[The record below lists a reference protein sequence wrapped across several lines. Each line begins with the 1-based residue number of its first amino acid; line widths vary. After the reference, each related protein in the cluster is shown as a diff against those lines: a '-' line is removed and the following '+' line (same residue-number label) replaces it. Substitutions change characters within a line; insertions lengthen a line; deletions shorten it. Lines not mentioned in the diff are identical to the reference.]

1 MLIFN
6 KTQDINYSKKKPFF
20 KEKGFLFKTMKNFIF
35 LLFPILLMGQT
46 NSERNYILNQS
57 NKEYV
62 SLVKQQFVTQ
72 ATFQS
77 NLIRD
82 YKSKFFFIEDE
93 NFSLQRIDDGTPVFY
108 TIYNQGSSITIGANK
123 MYPGGTLGLN
133 VTGQGLTAGVWDGG
147 KVRDTHVEFAG
158 NKVILSD
165 ATVNLSTHS
174 THVTGTIIATGVSAL
189 RKGIAYQADA
199 KTYDYDNDSL
209 EMLAFADEGY
219 LVSNHSYGYVAT
231 NLPTAKFGS
240 YDTQSIQFDNLANA
254 YPYYQIVKAA
264 GNDRN
269 DFNITQV
276 NIKGGYDLLT
286 GGSNSKNVLT
296 VAAVDEVLN
305 YINPNSVVMSSF
317 SNFGPTDD
325 GRIKPDISAKGT
337 DVSSCGSLSNTQYTT
352 LQGTS
357 MSTPAIT
364 GLVLLLQKHFNNLNP
379 SQFMRSSTIR
389 GLICH
394 SAKEAGFYPG
404 PDYEFG
410 WGLANAEAAAN
421 IITNKNISTVLEENT
436 LTNNQ
441 IFTKQITLD
450 STQKLSATICWTD
463 PTGASNGTAE
473 DNRSPRL
480 KNNLD
485 LKILKNGQVYFPWK
499 LNVEDVA
506 APATNDSD
514 NNVDNIEKVE
524 IENAQPGVYTIQV
537 SHKATL
543 TGGSQVF
550 SLIANGSTGI
560 NLNTSNYDFDKN
572 VFIYPN
578 PTTNTLNYSIND
590 AISIDSIRI
599 NDVSGK
605 AINNFKADLNHN
617 NIDVSNLSS
626 GIYFV
631 TFVSEQ
637 SSVTKKFVKQ

>member
-1 MLIFN
+1 MKVFFLLLL
-6 KTQDINYSKKKPFF
+6 SPFF
-20 KEKGFLFKTMKNFIF
+20 IVA
-35 LLFPILLMGQT
+35 QT
-46 NSERNYILNQS
+46 TVERKKISDSY
-57 NKEYV
+57 NKELFSKLKNDAISYE
-62 SLVKQQFVTQ
+62 KQQTDSIALYKKQHNFVD
-72 ATFQS
+72 S
-77 NLIRD
+77 E
-82 YKSKFFFIEDE
+82 KK
-93 NFSLQRIDDGTPVFY
+93 SLQKIENGLPIFY
-108 TIYNQGSSITIGANK
+108 TTYNQGSSHTIGTDK
-123 MYPGGTLGLN
+123 MYPNGSLGLN
-133 VTGQGLTAGVWDGG
+133 VTGEGMTAGVWDEG
-147 KVRDTHVEFAG
+147 KVRTTHVEFAG
-158 NKVILSD
+158 NKVTLGDD
-165 ATVNLSTHS
+165 AVSFNNHS
-174 THVTGTIIATGVSAL
+174 THVTGTIVALGVSPL
-189 RKGIAYQADA
+189 RRGIAYGAHA
-199 KTYDYDNDSL
+199 NTYDWDSDYS
-209 EMLAFADEGY
+209 EMLDFGSAGF
-219 LVSNHSYGYVAT
+219 LTSNHSYGYVAT
-231 NLPTAKFGS
+231 SLPISKFGS
-240 YDTQSIQFDNLANA
+240 YDVSSIEVDNVSNAN
-254 YPYYQIVKAA
+254 PYYQIVIAA
-264 GNDRN
+264 GNDRD
-269 DFNITQV
+269 DFTIDQV
-276 NIKGGYDLLT
+276 GNKGGYDLLT
-286 GGSNSKNVLT
+286 GKSNAKNAIV
-296 VAAVDEVLN
+296 VAAVNQVDN
-305 YINPNSVVMSSF
+305 YFDSSSVEMSTF

-325 GRIKPDISAKGT
+325 GRIKPDISAKGVG
-337 DVSSCGSLSNTQYTT
+337 VSSTISTSNIAYDTY
-352 LQGTS
+352 QGTS
-357 MSTPAIT
+357 MATPAIT
-364 GLVLLLQKHFNNLNP
+364 GMILLLQKHFSDMNF
-379 SQFMRSSTIR
+379 SSYMRASTVR

-404 PDYEFG
+404 PDYEYG

-450 STQKLSATICWTD
+450 SAQKLSATICWTD

-473 DNRSPRL
+473 DNRTPRL

>member
-1 MLIFN
+1 
-6 KTQDINYSKKKPFF
+6 
-20 KEKGFLFKTMKNFIF
+20 MKYFY
-35 LLFPILLMGQT
+35 ILLLISVVSVGQT
-46 NSERNYILNQS
+46 TKERLRIISSYRQVDIIKLNDTIALMDKQQKDKIADYLKNHPIKNSEI
-57 NKEYV
+57 K
-62 SLVKQQFVTQ
+62 
-72 ATFQS
+72 
-77 NLIRD
+77 
-82 YKSKFFFIEDE
+82 
-93 NFSLQRIDDGTPVFY
+93 SLQRFYYDLPVFF
-108 TIYNQGSSITIGANK
+108 TTYNAGSSQTIKTNT
-123 MYPGGTLGLN
+123 MYPSGSLGLN
-133 VTGQGLTAGVWDGG
+133 VTGDGMTAAVWDGS
-147 KVRDTHVEFAG
+147 KVRETHIELIGRVTP
-158 NKVILSD
+158 SDD
-165 ATVNLSTHS
+165 ATGFSSHA
-174 THVTGTIIATGVSAL
+174 THVTGTILASGVSSI
-189 RKGIAYQADA
+189 RKGIAYGAMA
-199 KTYDYDNDSL
+199 KTYDWSSDIS
-209 EMLAFADEGY
+209 EMSTYGAQGF
-219 LVSNHSYGYVAT
+219 LVSNHSYGYNTA
-231 NLPTAKFGS
+231 NLPIATFGS
-240 YDTQSIQFDNLANA
+240 YDGSSVQIDQLSNT
-254 YPYYQIVKAA
+254 YPYYQIVIAA

-269 DFNITQV
+269 NTNLEQV
-276 NIKGGYDLLT
+276 SAKGGYDLVT
-286 GGSNSKNVLT
+286 GFSTSKNGIS
-296 VAAVDEVLN
+296 VAAVDQVIN
-305 YINPNSVVMSSF
+305 YINSSSVSMSSF
-317 SNFGPTDD
+317 SNYGPTDD
-325 GRIKPDISAKGT
+325 GRIKPDISAKGV
-337 DVSSCGSLSNTQYTT
+337 DVSSCGSLTNNQYAV
-352 LQGTS
+352 LSGTS
-357 MSTPAIT
+357 MAAPAIT
-364 GLVLLLQKHFNNLNP
+364 GMILMLQKHYNNLNT
-379 SQFMRSSTIR
+379 SLFMRASTVK

-394 SAKEAGFYPG
+394 SASEAGLNPG

-436 LTNNQ
+436 LNNNQ

-485 LKILKNGQVYFPWK
+485 LKILKNGQVYYPWK
-499 LNVEDVA
+499 LNVEDPVA
-506 APATNDSD
+506 GATNNSD
-514 NNVDNIEKVE
+514 NDVDNIEKVE

>member
-1 MLIFN
+1 MKVFFLLLL
-6 KTQDINYSKKKPFF
+6 SPFF
-20 KEKGFLFKTMKNFIF
+20 IVA
-35 LLFPILLMGQT
+35 QT
-46 NSERNYILNQS
+46 TVERKKISDSY
-57 NKEYV
+57 NKELFSKLKNDAISYE
-62 SLVKQQFVTQ
+62 KQQTDSIALYKKQHNFVD
-72 ATFQS
+72 S
-77 NLIRD
+77 E
-82 YKSKFFFIEDE
+82 KK
-93 NFSLQRIDDGTPVFY
+93 SLQKIENGLPIFY
-108 TIYNQGSSITIGANK
+108 TTYNQGSSHTIGTDK
-123 MYPGGTLGLN
+123 MYPNGSLGLN
-133 VTGQGLTAGVWDGG
+133 VTGEGMTAGVWDGG
-147 KVRDTHVEFAG
+147 KVRTTHVEFAG
-158 NKVILSD
+158 NKVTLGDD
-165 ATVNLSTHS
+165 AVSFNNHS
-174 THVTGTIIATGVSAL
+174 THVTGTIVALGVSSL
-189 RKGIAYQADA
+189 RRGIAYGAHA
-199 KTYDYDNDSL
+199 NTYDWDSDYS
-209 EMLAFADEGY
+209 EMLDFGSAGF
-219 LVSNHSYGYVAT
+219 LTSNHSYGYVAT
-231 NLPTAKFGS
+231 SLPISKFGS
-240 YDTQSIQFDNLANA
+240 YDVSSIEVDNVSNAN
-254 YPYYQIVKAA
+254 PYYQIVIAA
-264 GNDRN
+264 GNDRD
-269 DFNITQV
+269 DFTIDQV
-276 NIKGGYDLLT
+276 GNKGGYDLLT
-286 GGSNSKNVLT
+286 GKSNAKNAIV
-296 VAAVDEVLN
+296 VAAVNQVDN
-305 YINPNSVVMSSF
+305 YFDSSSVEMSTF

-325 GRIKPDISAKGT
+325 GRIKPDISAKGVG
-337 DVSSCGSLSNTQYTT
+337 VSSTISTSNIAYDTY
-352 LQGTS
+352 QGTS
-357 MSTPAIT
+357 MATPAIT
-364 GLVLLLQKHFNNLNP
+364 GMILLLQKHFSDMNF
-379 SQFMRSSTIR
+379 SSYMRASTVR

-404 PDYEFG
+404 PDYEYG

-450 STQKLSATICWTD
+450 SAQKLSATICWTD

-473 DNRSPRL
+473 DNRTPRL

-617 NIDVSNLSS
+617 DIDVSNLSS

>member
-1 MLIFN
+1 MKVFFLLLL
-6 KTQDINYSKKKPFF
+6 SPFF
-20 KEKGFLFKTMKNFIF
+20 IVA
-35 LLFPILLMGQT
+35 QT
-46 NSERNYILNQS
+46 TVERKKISDSY
-57 NKEYV
+57 NKELFSKLKNDAISYE
-62 SLVKQQFVTQ
+62 KQQTDSIALYKKQHNFVD
-72 ATFQS
+72 S
-77 NLIRD
+77 E
-82 YKSKFFFIEDE
+82 KK
-93 NFSLQRIDDGTPVFY
+93 SLQKIENGLPIFY
-108 TIYNQGSSITIGANK
+108 TTYNQGSSHTIGTDK
-123 MYPGGTLGLN
+123 MYPNGSLGLN
-133 VTGQGLTAGVWDGG
+133 VTGEGMTAGVWDGG
-147 KVRDTHVEFAG
+147 KVRTTHVEFAG
-158 NKVILSD
+158 NKVTLGDD
-165 ATVNLSTHS
+165 AVSFNNHS
-174 THVTGTIIATGVSAL
+174 THVTGTIVALGVSPL
-189 RKGIAYQADA
+189 RRGIAYGAHA
-199 KTYDYDNDSL
+199 NTYDWDSDYS
-209 EMLAFADEGY
+209 EMLDFGSAGF
-219 LVSNHSYGYVAT
+219 LTSNHSYGYVAT
-231 NLPTAKFGS
+231 SLPISKFGS
-240 YDTQSIQFDNLANA
+240 YDVSSIEVDNVSNAN
-254 YPYYQIVKAA
+254 PYYQIVIAA
-264 GNDRN
+264 GNDRD
-269 DFNITQV
+269 DFTIDQV
-276 NIKGGYDLLT
+276 GNKGGYDLLT
-286 GGSNSKNVLT
+286 GKSNAKNAIV
-296 VAAVDEVLN
+296 VAAVNQVDN
-305 YINPNSVVMSSF
+305 YFDSSSVEMSTF

-325 GRIKPDISAKGT
+325 GRIKPDISAKGVG
-337 DVSSCGSLSNTQYTT
+337 VSSTISTSNIAYDTY
-352 LQGTS
+352 QGTS
-357 MSTPAIT
+357 MATPAIT
-364 GLVLLLQKHFNNLNP
+364 GMILLLQKHFSDMNF
-379 SQFMRSSTIR
+379 SSYMRASTVR

-404 PDYEFG
+404 PDYEYG

-450 STQKLSATICWTD
+450 SAQKLSATICWTD

-473 DNRSPRL
+473 DNRTPRL

-617 NIDVSNLSS
+617 DIDVSNLSS